1 MFLLRLLA
9 LLALIAIGVGI
20 GAYVFTRQPAYLAF
34 SWRVLRY
41 GVVLALLIFALL
53 VLERLAVIAL

>member
-20 GAYVFTRQPAYLAF
+20 GAYVFTCQPAYLAF

-41 GVVLALLIFALL
+41 GVLLALLIFALL
-53 VLERLAVIAL
+53 ALERLAVIAL

>member
-9 LLALIAIGVGI
+9 LLALIAIGAGFL
-20 GAYVFTRQPAYLAF
+20 AYVFTRRPAYLAF

-41 GVVLALLIFALL
+41 GVLLALLIFALMA
-53 VLERLAVIAL
+53 LERLAVIAL